1 MKGVLKIKILNYTKK
16 TNFRVL
22 PWVSG
27 MSFYAKKYEKMS
39 KLLHPIE
46 QVGLTGAL
54 LFVLIMYFFSDSQR
68 IRGSF
73 LPGQ

>member
-1 MKGVLKIKILNYTKK
+1 
-16 TNFRVL
+16 
-22 PWVSG
+22 

-54 LFVLIMYFFSDSQR
+54 FSVLIMFISNDSQR